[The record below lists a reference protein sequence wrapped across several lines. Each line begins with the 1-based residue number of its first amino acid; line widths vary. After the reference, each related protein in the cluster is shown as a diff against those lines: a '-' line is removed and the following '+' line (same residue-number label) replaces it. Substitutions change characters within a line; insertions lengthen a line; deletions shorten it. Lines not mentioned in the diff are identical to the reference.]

1 MNSTENQL
9 IDGGPYIL
17 NSINLYRWKT
27 KQRKYPPKDWVIN
40 RFYPDFPE
48 SFQNS
53 ICKYSVNN
61 QQF

>member
-53 ICKYSVNN
+53 ICK
-61 QQF
+61 